1 MSEAFRLHRSLKGVC
16 MSCSFRRALTL
27 VVSASVLASLVPAA
41 ALAAPSSGT
50 AVRPSVAIVKRGL
63 TKTWDLD
70 KETSVDKITLVWR
83 SVKLLKTRKAVPYRD
98 FVEPGKWVTPVTAV
112 FDQKTVRTS
121 YDVLNDTEIRSCFT
135 YRVTFSGI
143 FWKGDFGWKYKNRDV
158 TAKQTAYQYRCT

>member
-1 MSEAFRLHRSLKGVC
+1 MLFCGI
-16 MSCSFRRALTL
+16 RRAI
-27 VVSASVLASLVPAA
+27 AA
-41 ALAAPSSGT
+41 ALALAVLSSVLAASAAAAPS
-50 AVRPSVAIVKRGL
+50 AVVRPTPTVVKRAL

-70 KETSVDKITLVWR
+70 KENSVDKITLTFH
-83 SVKLLKTRKAVPYRD
+83 SLKLLATRKAVPYRD